1 MKVLV
6 TGVKGQLGHDVVND
20 LTLRGFDAKG
30 VDIGDFNLTDRE
42 AVSNYTMAY
51 RPDAIIHCAAYTAVD
66 KAEEMRDVCRLV
78 NVNGT
83 ENIALAAKACGAKLI
98 YISTDY
104 VFDGKGDAIR
114 NVDDAKNPVNW
125 YGQTKHEG
133 EEAAKAVVDKLFIVR
148 ISWAFGL
155 NGANFVKTM
164 LRLGAERKDISVVAD
179 QIGSP
184 TYTQDLSK
192 LLCDM
197 VQTDK
202 YGTYHATNE
211 GFCSWFDFTKEIMA
225 LSGLAAEIHPISTR
239 EYKTAAARPLNSR
252 LSKESLT
259 RNGFSLLPPWQDAL
273 KRYLKELQDNA

>member
-20 LTLRGFDAKG
+20 LTLHGFDAKG
-30 VDIGDFNLTDRE
+30 VDIDDFNLTDRE
-42 AVSNYTMAY
+42 AVSDYTMAY

-78 NVNGT
+78 NVSGT

-184 TYTQDLSK
+184 TYTQDLSN

>member
-42 AVSNYTMAY
+42 AVSDYTMAY

-133 EEAAKAVVDKLFIVR
+133 EEVAKAVVDKLFIVR